1 MGSESMTVRGIIV
14 VVKSNLLVKNIENKK
29 ILAS

>member
-1 MGSESMTVRGIIV
+1 MGSESMTARGIIV